1 MPQLL
6 LPNASPIITNEH
18 ERIRDLRAT
27 AVDLNNPPASMSV
40 LQWIHVFDSV
50 IREERQAGVSRF
62 FIDTNNAAV
71 AAAGEYSTIAS
82 ASCAVHN
89 ELPESARAISR
100 REQVPERSEMIADVC
115 VAAGSFAAYW
125 WGYSIYCNHCL
136 CADISFGEGT
146 ASAIAGL
153 LSAAIGGIPAIVLAA
168 VAGYLAIE
176 AGWLAWADNQC
187 GNIGAF
193 INGTWLSIG
202 TPWVKTAC

>member
-6 LPNASPIITNEH
+6 LPNASSIITNEH
-18 ERIRDLRAT
+18 ERIRDLRA
-27 AVDLNNPPASMSV
+27 AEVDLNDPPASMSV
-40 LQWIHVFDSV
+40 LQWIRVFDPV
-50 IREERQAGVSRF
+50 IKEERQAGVSRF
-62 FIDTNNAAV
+62 FVDTDNAAV

-89 ELPESARAISR
+89 ELPESARAISC
-100 REQVPERSEMIADVC
+100 REQVPERFEVESFC
-115 VAAGSFAAYW
+115 VRSGTFAAYW

-136 CADISFGEGT
+136 CADISFGENGAT
-146 ASAIAGL
+146 AIAGV
-153 LSAAIGGIPAIVLAA
+153 LSAAIGGIPGIVLAA

-176 AGWLAWADNQC
+176 AAWLAWADNQC